1 MKNDDS
7 NKNNMRR
14 KSLITQWTEH
24 GGLKRDESR
33 SYAVPTNIDRAEKY
47 HVISLHIQRKSLEKI
62 LSLNLTYSKEK
73 SSSRFLA
80 KQKNKSDDL
89 PSMHDIMRR
98 L

>member
-1 MKNDDS
+1 
-7 NKNNMRR
+7 MRR
-14 KSLITQWTEH
+14 NHTSRNGQNTV
-24 GGLKRDESR
+24 GLSVINHASTLDG
-33 SYAVPTNIDRAEKY
+33 KY
-47 HVISLHIQRKSLEKI
+47 QQGREIPCHFPAYTLEKI
-62 LSLNLTYSKEK
+62 LSLNLTYRKEK